1 MIISP
6 TAISPFRMKHRKTEE
21 QPRAV
26 EAEIPEEVT
35 AAPEESKKVTFLVA
49 VMTMFKKLIHK

>member
-21 QPRAV
+21 QPKAA
-26 EAEIPEEVT
+26 EAEIPEEVKM
-35 AAPEESKKVTFLVA
+35 PESKKATFLVA
-49 VMTMFKKLIHK
+49 VMTWFKQLIHK